1 MRIWLVLKN
10 SDKNSKCIVP
20 FDYYVTN
27 MNINTPQKPENANNS
42 TCTEIRNAW
51 VGFTYVDNRGIIW
64 IDVDR
69 LNSILRTSKPRAK
82 YELLQI
88 DDSAKLRQGNKTY
101 IRAYNLIGILEKFI
115 QESKIGKRREYLKYS
130 EQIYRAI
137 RDSNDVLVI
146 GEKYN
151 NEYKRLDYVLEEDG
165 TVSLVNIASQGG
177 MKIYRRTLI
186 YIMAKAFDKLYKE
199 AKIRVNYQLA
209 YSMFCSID
217 NMDVTTEILTNV
229 ENEMRKIVSENLPI
243 IQKTLTRE
251 EAEELYIKEDYLN

>member
-27 MNINTPQKPENANNS
+27 MNINTPQKPENSNNS

-151 NEYKRLDYVLEEDG
+151 AFLENERKGLKKKRINKY
-165 TVSLVNIASQGG
+165 NIKNDELTGDILRRKTAEFSHIRNYC
-177 MKIYRRTLI
+177 IYREISSDIENGLI
-186 YIMAKAFDKLYKE
+186 VNKE
-199 AKIRVNYQLA
+199 THVIITKKGIN
-209 YSMFCSID
+209 D
-217 NMDVTTEILTNV
+217 
-229 ENEMRKIVSENLPI
+229 ENELKELCIEKGWNLEWYKKYKNYFNI
-243 IQKTLTRE
+243 R
-251 EAEELYIKEDYLN
+251 

>member
-115 QESKIGKRREYLKYS
+115 QESKIGKRREYLK
-130 EQIYRAI
+130 
-137 RDSNDVLVI
+137 
-146 GEKYN
+146 
-151 NEYKRLDYVLEEDG
+151 
-165 TVSLVNIASQGG
+165 
-177 MKIYRRTLI
+177 
-186 YIMAKAFDKLYKE
+186 
-199 AKIRVNYQLA
+199 
-209 YSMFCSID
+209 
-217 NMDVTTEILTNV
+217 
-229 ENEMRKIVSENLPI
+229 
-243 IQKTLTRE
+243 
-251 EAEELYIKEDYLN
+251 